1 MDDSTNATARNGRI
15 NTTSAESHPDEQP
28 LPNETMNRTTE
39 RTCTQKL
46 TIPKLEKQAYTNA
59 CGGGNLYST

>member
-46 TIPKLEKQAYTNA
+46 TIPTLEKQAYTNA
-59 CGGGNLYST
+59 CGGGILYGT